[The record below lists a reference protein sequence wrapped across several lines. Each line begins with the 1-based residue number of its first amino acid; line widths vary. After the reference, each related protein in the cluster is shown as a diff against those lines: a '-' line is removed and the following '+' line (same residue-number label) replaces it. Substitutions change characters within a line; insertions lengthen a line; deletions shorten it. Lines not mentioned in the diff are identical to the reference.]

1 MLLVCYLPNFFR
13 YILFQ
18 RIPILSYSYTTKSSV
33 YRVKVT
39 GKKSGKSV
47 KKTLKATITVKNPTI
62 KLTGASTVTTG
73 KTTTLKATVKPS
85 NAKVTYTSSDKTVA
99 TVSPKGVV
107 TGVKSGSAIITAS
120 AKSGNKTAK
129 ATQKITVVDPVAEF
143 GINDLTATSASTLTA
158 TLAAPLTETAKV
170 EVTKSGITTPVSGE
184 VKADGT
190 KLTFSAT
197 ANLTAG
203 TYTMTITDGDKKA
216 SKSVE
221 VQNEYVKEIV
231 ITSTQALTDPNNKKH
246 AFIYYDVKN
255 QYGESLRQSTSIEWS
270 SSAQKITADKA
281 TGKLTVESDKDFVY
295 GNQIYVTGVYTK
307 TGVSV
312 NKAVSVGM
320 EQALNSVET
329 VGFVD
334 KNKPT
339 KKLDSLPKDFAK
351 DTYWMIY
358 TTKDQDGNV
367 LDAANNNIASSK
379 VTFISDNILLLK
391 IDDKQEKT
399 FTIDGV
405 EYSAVLV
412 QPGQYV
418 DKGGEVN
425 ITAISNKTGTKSVKN
440 YVVGA
445 SVLLNS
451 LVITGPSETV
461 ADGDKDVK
469 LAYTA
474 KDSAG
479 NAVTNYESIVRSTN
493 TLSLTVSEGTLK
505 VKEENDGTAGLYW
518 SDESKYDG
526 WTESATADEVDR
538 TVALTTVVV
547 GGTSDNY
554 LLSVSDKRRP
564 VAIKEIKSVNG
575 GANAIVANDTQKID
589 FSKDSDVV
597 YLDQYGKDMKASVAK
612 NFFDYSY
619 DTGFG
624 KGTSY
629 AYAVKAD
636 FADKNDFANKADTL
650 LKKDAYE
657 LELKADNANTI
668 LSDTVKFS
676 IAQIK
681 FADKANAAS
690 AWDVAGK
697 VKSLS
702 FDVVPVDRLSG
713 IAFASVGKKKLN
725 TGNDAYNNGSEVS
738 GFDIKAKVA
747 DNTLFDNGGF
757 DVKVIGKYNGKDLQ
771 IPADYY
777 TINQSNVHATAN
789 KITAVS
795 AGALSYSDL
804 YDANSARFT
813 RKDASLTISAD
824 VFNDTAKTVTK
835 KNATVKLTVKVSDE
849 ARKATSIVIKEGTA
863 ATKSASLTDKSIKAW
878 FAQNDKDASNGVY
891 VLDQYGDKLDV
902 TFTYAVSD
910 IKEAATE
917 FTHLADSIKVS
928 ANDTSDATVTKAEL
942 GDTFK
947 LTITGTDTKNNA
959 VSAAINIT
967 LGADDSANIV
977 SGQSADNTADHA
989 LRAVLGYDR

>member
-1 MLLVCYLPNFFR
+1 MRYFLSKIMSFPHFLHPLFTHLINYAITIYL
-13 YILFQ
+13 
-18 RIPILSYSYTTKSSV
+18 
-33 YRVKVT
+33 VKVT
-39 GKKSGKSV
+39 AKKAGKKVSKTLTSKVSVINAGLKFTTAPAEITVGAEEKFAVKKTPSVAKVTFTSSDEAVATVTADGTVKALKAGTVKITAKSNYGKSV
-47 KKTLKATITVKNPTI
+47 SKDVTVKDT
-62 KLTGASTVTTG
+62 
-73 KTTTLKATVKPS
+73 
-85 NAKVTYTSSDKTVA
+85 
-99 TVSPKGVV
+99 
-107 TGVKSGSAIITAS
+107 
-120 AKSGNKTAK
+120 
-129 ATQKITVVDPVAEF
+129 F
-143 GINDLTATSASTLTA
+143 GITDLQATSASTLVA
-158 TLAAPLTETAKV
+158 TLATPLSETAKV
-170 EVTKSGITTPVSGE
+170 EITKTGITTPVSGE
-184 VKADGT
+184 VKTEGT
-190 KLTFSAT
+190 TLTFSAT

-203 TYTMTITDGDKKA
+203 TYTVTITDGEKNA

-231 ITSTQALTDPNNKKH
+231 ITSTQALTNPSDKKK

-270 SSAQKITADKA
+270 SSAKKITADKA

-307 TGVSV
+307 TGVAV
-312 NKAVSVGM
+312 NKAVTVGM

-334 KNKPT
+334 VNKPT

-351 DTYWMIY
+351 NTYYMIY
-358 TTKDQDGNV
+358 TTKDQDGNL
-367 LDAANNNIASSK
+367 LDAANDNISSSK
-379 VTFISDNILLLK
+379 VTFISDNILLVK
-391 IDDKQEKT
+391 IDDKDEKT

-405 EYSAVLV
+405 EYSAVAV
-412 QPGQYV
+412 EPGQYV

-445 SVLLNS
+445 GVLLSS
-451 LVITGPSETV
+451 LAITGPSETV
-461 ADGDKDVK
+461 ADGDQNVK

-474 KDSAG
+474 KDTAG
-479 NAVTNYESIVRSTN
+479 NTVTNYESIVRSTN

-518 SDESKYDG
+518 SDASKYNG

-554 LLSVSDKRRP
+554 LLSVSDKRKP

-575 GANAIVANDTQKID
+575 GANAIVTNDTQTIRFD
-589 FSKDSDVV
+589 NNDDVV
-597 YLDQYGKDMKASVAK
+597 YLDQYGKDMEATAAK
-612 NFFDYSY
+612 TFFDYSY
-619 DTGFG
+619 DNGFG

-629 AYAVKAD
+629 TYGVKAD
-636 FADKNDFANKADTL
+636 FADNNDFVSQNDELLDKNEGYTL
-650 LKKDAYE
+650 SLTAKD
-657 LELKADNANTI
+657 KDTI

-681 FADKANAAS
+681 FTDKANGVS

-697 VKSLS
+697 VKTLS
-702 FDVVPVDRLSG
+702 FDIVPVDRLSG

-725 TGNDAYNNGSEVS
+725 TGKDIYNNGSEDDT
-738 GFDIKAKVA
+738 FNIKAAVA
-747 DNTLFDNGGF
+747 DNTPFDNGGF
-757 DVKVIGKYNGKDLQ
+757 DVKVVGQYNAKALQ
-771 IPADYY
+771 IPAAYY
-777 TINQSNVHATAN
+777 EINQSNVKATGN

-795 AGALSYSDL
+795 AGALNYSDL

-824 VFNDTAKTVTK
+824 VYNDTAKSADK

-849 ARKATSIVIKEGTA
+849 ARKATTLVIKEGTD
-863 ATKSASLTDKSIKAW
+863 ATKNATLTGKTIKDWFTENSNSAP
-878 FAQNDKDASNGVY
+878 NGVY
-891 VLDQYGDKLDV
+891 VLDQYGDLLNV
-902 TFTYAVSD
+902 GFTYAVSD

-917 FTHLADSIKVS
+917 FTHLADSIKVN
-928 ANDTSDATVTKAEL
+928 ANDTATAAVTKAEL

-947 LTITGTDTKNNA
+947 LTITGTDSKKNS

-967 LGADDSANIV
+967 LGADTKANIL
-977 SGQSADNTADHA
+977 SGQSANATDDYT
-989 LRAVLGYDR
+989 LRTTVLGYDR